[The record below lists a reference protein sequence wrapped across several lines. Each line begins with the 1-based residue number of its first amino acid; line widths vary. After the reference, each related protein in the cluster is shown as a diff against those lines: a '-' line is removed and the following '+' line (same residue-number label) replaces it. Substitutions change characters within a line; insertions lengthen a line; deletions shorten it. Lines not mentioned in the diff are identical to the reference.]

1 MLETTILRSSDIDD
15 ILRAA
20 AIRKENDTKYAN
32 HLLATLET
40 TARFINLKQRFWES
54 VYDRRPSRFLLLQL
68 HIMQSHEGLVY
79 NVEDI
84 INEYDVLDRLAQAC
98 GKNVV
103 STYGTNGANV
113 NVYLDFV
120 VDVQTG
126 TIPTAAEA
134 LEERRLEKETSW

>member
-1 MLETTILRSSDIDD
+1 MLETTILRFADIAD

-20 AIRKENDTKYAN
+20 DIRKENDSKYAN
-32 HLLATLET
+32 HLVETLTSVART
-40 TARFINLKQRFWES
+40 TNLKQRFWES
-54 VYDRRPSRFLLLQL
+54 VYDKRPSRFLLYQL
-68 HIMQSHEGLVY
+68 HDMQTYDGLVY

-84 INEYDVLDRLAQAC
+84 INEYDVLERLAQAC

-103 STYGTNGANV
+103 SVYGTNGSNV

-126 TIPTAAEA
+126 TIPTAEET
-134 LEERRLEKETSW
+134 LEDRRLAKETSW